1 MSLLLDSFFREL
13 TTVPLVTHEEV
24 QFALLRQTVHR
35 A

>member
-1 MSLLLDSFFREL
+1 MAVLLDSFFREL
-13 TTVPLVTHEEV
+13 TTVPLLTHQEV